1 MSSNGQVRLCDGSA
15 SNTYN
20 GDGVSGAYFWGAQ
33 LEQNSTT
40 TIYQGIAAANTLAV
54 PGFVKRETSDGS
66 LYVTDKFDEVTGM
79 IVINGLLLQLDPGK
93 VESFR
98 STSTSFIDI
107 SGNTRNCSFI
117 GAVTYDSTSSSLL
130 FDSPTITA
138 SNRISLSSLEGIDN
152 TIYFTDGSE
161 YSIEFWCK
169 IASDAIQT
177 YHSIAGRGTTNPWI
191 GIEKRATDFRLF
203 FRQLGGTYFYST
215 AITTSVFT
223 GWTQVVF
230 SINANRDVSYYVNH
244 AAGTFTDTNAVTTST
259 FTINRLASG
268 YSSGGNFYSFDG
280 NVGPINVY
288 NKALSAAEINNN
300 FEALRDRFG
309 I

>member
-1 MSSNGQVRLCDGSA
+1 MSITASRITSSGTLFISGEFNEVTTSTIRL
-15 SNTYN
+15 
-20 GDGVSGAYFWGAQ
+20 
-33 LEQNSTT
+33 TT
-40 TIYQGIAAANTLAV
+40 TTYYAAQFDEVSINGGAV
-54 PGFVKRETSDGS
+54 AKRETNTGTLLVSNS
-66 LYVTDKFDEVTGM
+66 FDEVTGM

-117 GAVTYDSTSSSLL
+117 GAITYDSTSSSLL

-177 YHSIAGRGTTNPWI
+177 YHSIAGRGSTNPWI

-230 SINANRDVSYYVNH
+230 SVNANRDVRYYVNH

-268 YSSGGNFYSFDG
+268 YTSGGNFYAFDG